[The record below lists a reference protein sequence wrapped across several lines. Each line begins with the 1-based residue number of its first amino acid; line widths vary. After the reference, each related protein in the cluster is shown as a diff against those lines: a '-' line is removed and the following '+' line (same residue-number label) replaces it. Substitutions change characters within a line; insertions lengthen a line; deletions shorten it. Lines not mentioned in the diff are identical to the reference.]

1 MPKFNLKPIVE
12 TGVPIVVAF
21 AALFGLMFMLIER
34 IDNRLDAMESR
45 LNDRITD
52 VETRLSADIL
62 MTREEVAETRKDIKE
77 LSDRIQEVERSQSR
91 LDGAFDILNQQLSD
105 GLPGPNP

>member
-12 TGVPIVVAF
+12 NGVPLVVAF
-21 AALFGLMFMLIER
+21 VALFGLLYMLIER

-45 LNDRITD
+45 LNERITD
-52 VETRLSADIL
+52 VETRLSADI
-62 MTREEVAETRKDIKE
+62 AETRKDIKE

-91 LDGAFDILNQQLSD
+91 LDGAFDILNQQLSVD
-105 GLPGPNP
+105 VPDPAP